1 MMKAKEILNN
11 TLKMLGY
18 SDSDGNVELT
28 NRIRND
34 AVVTINL
41 VYGDLHRAVGSG
53 EFEPIKSLDEEI
65 KLPQKALGDVFMYGI
80 AMHIARS
87 ENDGDQ
93 QQYYTML
100 YNSRRAGL
108 TGYSKVKNTW
118 PKPEF

>member
-1 MMKAKEILNN
+1 MKAKELLNN

-18 SDSDGNVELT
+18 SDNDGNVELT
-28 NRIRND
+28 GRIRNS
-34 AVVTINL
+34 AIVTVNL

-108 TGYSKVKNTW
+108 TGYETVKNTW
-118 PKPEF
+118 PRPEC